1 MFMMFNKVV
10 MNSSTLYSDLEKL
23 RFFLSLTVSVLKQG
37 SVVWVLNSLSEY
49 REIVLLIYLFFD
61 KNPMSPPPYHI

>member
-1 MFMMFNKVV
+1 

-23 RFFLSLTVSVLKQG
+23 CFFLSLTVSVLKQG
-37 SVVWVLNSLSEY
+37 PVVLVLNSLSEY